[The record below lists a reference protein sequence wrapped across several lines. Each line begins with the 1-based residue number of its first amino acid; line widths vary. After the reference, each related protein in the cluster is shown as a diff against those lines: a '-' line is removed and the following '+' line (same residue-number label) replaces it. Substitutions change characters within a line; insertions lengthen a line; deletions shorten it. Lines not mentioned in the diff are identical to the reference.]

1 MVERAPATIAPGIVL
16 PMYFRFCGIA
26 VFRNVRKPAW
36 LSGFLDTLYPT
47 VIQSDRTKKTAT
59 RLHYR
64 MTGMI
69 ALRQLALTTV
79 DRASLHWLL
88 RMSPAKAV
96 TEIFSIPAELK
107 KF

>member
-1 MVERAPATIAPGIVL
+1 MVESARPTITPGIVW

-26 VFRNVRKPAW
+26 VFRNAGKPAW

-69 ALRQLALTTV
+69 ALRQLALTTL
-79 DRASLHWLL
+79 DRASLN
-88 RMSPAKAV
+88 
-96 TEIFSIPAELK
+96 
-107 KF
+107 